1 MRQLFN
7 VMRLH
12 LQAFE
17 ADVCAEAVLYD
28 LPSLNTVFG
37 RSPSSA
43 FATADSL
50 DSEATLSFGPAPT
63 RTTNGGSSGISPR
76 DSAEDVSKP
85 AAYDADFTFPAG
97 SLTSSPSH
105 GAAWAPVT
113 GPFGFDPETDAVD
126 VLALEREFSM
136 VPPAR
141 SLMPTIPTSR
151 PGGLVRSGPVK
162 AEAAGGGPR
171 LVQQTVSADVAV
183 LEAVTDAGSDGIVRT
198 ESVAADLPDLAAVEM
213 ALPRLPTMAEAE
225 GCLYTMSPVLWL
237 DLSPP
242 YRLKVSITELQCG
255 SWSSELHP
263 PVHDASFIVHVQS
276 AAVFDA
282 APHTAALCPSFL
294 LTPSSTTL

>member
-1 MRQLFN
+1 MRSLCEAQLTCASLGGQSTN
-7 VMRLH
+7 VELSAFLRYV
-12 LQAFE
+12 QAFE

-28 LPSLNTVFG
+28 LPSLNPVFG

-50 DSEATLSFGPAPT
+50 DSEATLSFGPPPT
-63 RTTNGGSSGISPR
+63 RATNGGSSGISPR
-76 DSAEDVSKP
+76 DSVEDVSKP
-85 AAYDADFTFPAG
+85 AALYDADFTFPGAG
-97 SLTSSPSH
+97 LASSDSA

-141 SLMPTIPTSR
+141 SLMPAIPTTR
-151 PGGLVRSGPVK
+151 PGGLVRSRPVK
-162 AEAAGGGPR
+162 AEAASAAPR
-171 LVQQTVSADVAV
+171 GLVSQTVHASVAV

-198 ESVAADLPDLAAVEM
+198 ESVAADLPDLAAVES

-242 YRLKVSITELQCG
+242 YRLKVSFC
-255 SWSSELHP
+255 P
-263 PVHDASFIVHVQS
+263 P
-276 AAVFDA
+276 A
-282 APHTAALCPSFL
+282 APCSFL
-294 LTPSSTTL
+294 LPSVIANPDVNLRTEVYRL

>member
-1 MRQLFN
+1 
-7 VMRLH
+7 
-12 LQAFE
+12 
-17 ADVCAEAVLYD
+17 VCAEAVLYD

-63 RTTNGGSSGISPR
+63 RATNAGSSGISPR

-85 AAYDADFTFPAG
+85 AAYDADFTFVTG
-97 SLTSSPSH
+97 SLSPSPSR

-113 GPFGFDPETDAVD
+113 GPFGFDPEMDAVD
-126 VLALEREFSM
+126 VLALERELSM
-136 VPPAR
+136 VRPAR
-141 SLMPTIPTSR
+141 TLMPAIPTTR
-151 PGGLVRSGPVK
+151 PGGGGLVRSGPVK
-162 AEAAGGGPR
+162 AEAAAPR
-171 LVQQTVSADVAV
+171 GLVQQTAHASVAV

-198 ESVAADLPDLAAVEM
+198 ESVAADLPDLAAVQV

-242 YRLKVSITELQCG
+242 YRLKVSFTCAQLV
-255 SWSSELHP
+255 SR
-263 PVHDASFIVHVQS
+263 S
-276 AAVFDA
+276 AAWCGMLQSRCSLGCRRSRACFNPAVCSMQYKVQRCQ
-282 APHTAALCPSFL
+282 HCTARPCPFWA
-294 LTPSSTTL
+294 

>member
-1 MRQLFN
+1 M
-7 VMRLH
+7 
-12 LQAFE
+12 
-17 ADVCAEAVLYD
+17 CAEAVLYD
-28 LPSLNTVFG
+28 LPSLNLPAFG

-63 RTTNGGSSGISPR
+63 RATGAGSSGISPV

-85 AAYDADFTFPAG
+85 AAYDADFTFVAG
-97 SLTSSPSH
+97 SLSPSPSR

-136 VPPAR
+136 VRPAR
-141 SLMPTIPTSR
+141 STLMPAIPTTR
-151 PGGLVRSGPVK
+151 PAGGLVRSGPVK
-162 AEAAGGGPR
+162 AEAALVAPR
-171 LVQQTVSADVAV
+171 GLVQQTAHASDAA

-242 YRLKVSITELQCG
+242 YRLKVSYT
-255 SWSSELHP
+255 S
-263 PVHDASFIVHVQS
+263 D
-276 AAVFDA
+276 
-282 APHTAALCPSFL
+282 
-294 LTPSSTTL
+294 